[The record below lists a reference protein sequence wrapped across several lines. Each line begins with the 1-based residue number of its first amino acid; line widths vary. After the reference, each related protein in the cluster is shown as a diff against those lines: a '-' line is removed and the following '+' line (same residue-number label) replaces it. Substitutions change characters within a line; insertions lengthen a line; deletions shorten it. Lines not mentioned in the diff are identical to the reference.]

1 MKDLIKAYKDY
12 IKFLGKDISD
22 NAVYLM
28 IHGMSPSPEKIK
40 KGADLRRKIA
50 DLEEK
55 YNLTK

>member
-1 MKDLIKAYKDY
+1 MKL
-12 IKFLGKDISD
+12 
-22 NAVYLM
+22 
-28 IHGMSPSPEKIK
+28 K

>member
-1 MKDLIKAYKDY
+1 MVFFFYYILEKKFMKL
-12 IKFLGKDISD
+12 
-22 NAVYLM
+22 
-28 IHGMSPSPEKIK
+28 K